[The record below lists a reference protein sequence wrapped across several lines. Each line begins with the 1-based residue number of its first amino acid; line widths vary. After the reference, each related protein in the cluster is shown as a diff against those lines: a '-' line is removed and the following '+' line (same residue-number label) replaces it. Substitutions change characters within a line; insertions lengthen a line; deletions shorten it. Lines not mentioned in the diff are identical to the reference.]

1 MTGGG
6 RRDEATNRWSVIL
19 ASLFVALILRTL
31 PWSGWG
37 LWLRPDFLLVTVL
50 FWAHRA
56 PGRAGLGLA
65 WLLGLLTDFQQG
77 IVLGQYA
84 LAYVLAV
91 YLVQLWQRR
100 LVVFSLLQQSLHIF
114 AVLLLVQVVALATGW
129 ISGRP
134 PVDGMSFL
142 STISGALLWY
152 ALMLGSR
159 ARFAA

>member
-1 MTGGG
+1 MMTGVN
-6 RRDEATNRWSVIL
+6 RRDPPNGWGVIL
-19 ASLFVALILRTL
+19 VSLFVALILRTL
-31 PWSGWG
+31 PWSGWA
-37 LWLRPDFLLVTVL
+37 LWLRPDFLLVAIL

-56 PGRAGLGLA
+56 PARMGLGLA

-84 LAYVLAV
+84 LAYVLGV

-100 LVVFSLLQQSLHIF
+100 LAVFRLPQQSLHIF
-114 AVLLLVQVVALATGW
+114 AVLLLVQVVALAAGW

-134 PVDGMSFL
+134 PTDGMSFL

-152 ALMLGSR
+152 GLMLGSR
-159 ARFAA
+159 FRFVS

>member
-1 MTGGG
+1 MMGAGQRGEGSGGWG
-6 RRDEATNRWSVIL
+6 VIL

-37 LWLRPDFLLVTVL
+37 LWLRPDFLLVAVL

-56 PGRAGLGLA
+56 PARVGLGLA

-100 LVVFSLLQQSLHIF
+100 LAVFSLPQQSLHIF

-134 PVDGMSFL
+134 PVDGLSFL

-152 ALMLGSR
+152 GLMLGSR
-159 ARFAA
+159 TRFAA

>member
-1 MTGGG
+1 MIGGG
-6 RRDEATNRWSVIL
+6 HRGETASGWGVIL
-19 ASLFVALILRTL
+19 ASLFAALILRTL

-56 PGRAGLGLA
+56 PARVSLGLA

-100 LVVFSLLQQSLHIF
+100 LAVFSLPQQSLHIF
-114 AVLLLVQVVALATGW
+114 VVLLLVQVVALAAGW

-134 PVDGMSFL
+134 PEDGLSFL

-152 ALMLGSR
+152 GLMLGSR
-159 ARFAA
+159 TRFAA